1 MELIQ
6 NSGDILNIVIAV
18 SIALLVFF
26 VCWVLFYMIIVFRNF
41 SEITGNAR
49 KNFSKIGEILDL
61 IKEQVEN
68 GTFYFSL
75 ITDVF
80 KKGVEFLRKKTKKDG
95 KIDNN
100 SKAKTKKNNTKST
113 NKTKASKNSSVSAS
127 KKSSSLL
134 GKRKSKKG

>member
-1 MELIQ
+1 M
-6 NSGDILNIVIAV
+6 
-18 SIALLVFF
+18 F
-26 VCWVLFYMIIVFRNF
+26 FRNF
-41 SEITGNAR
+41 SEITGDAR
-49 KNFSKIGEILDL
+49 KNFSKIREILDL

-80 KKGVEFLRKKTKKDG
+80 KKGVEFLRKKTKKGG
-95 KIDNN
+95 KTDNS